1 MNNNNT
7 SHIGFLE
14 LLTLIF
20 VVAKLLSF
28 ITWSW
33 WLVFLPIIFKVVLSL
48 IVGVIN
54 GIANVD
60 E

>member
-1 MNNNNT
+1 MNNNT
-7 SHIGFLE
+7 LHIGFLE

-33 WLVFLPIIFKVVLSL
+33 WLVFLPIILKVVLSL
-48 IVGVIN
+48 IVGFID